1 LPEAE
6 GNLNETIDRILGL
19 ITRRKWWISVVACTT
34 ALATVA
40 VVLRLPDHFSSE
52 ATLVVVQQQI
62 PQRFVQ
68 PETTMTAADAVHSMT
83 REILSRT
90 RLLGVIDELGLY
102 AKERQKLTR
111 EQLAEL
117 MQKDVDVE
125 PLDEVPGR
133 NEFTAFTISF
143 AAESPQLAQSVAS
156 RLTSLFIEENLK
168 TRGERATRTNT
179 FLTEQLDAAKKKL
192 EEQEHLLEEFKTR
205 NSSSLPEQQQANLA
219 SLTDF
224 RIQLQSTLASLN
236 RAQQQRASLE
246 ASIGGNLAV
255 LQSERSQL
263 LARFTPRNSE
273 VIKKDQQI
281 ATMQALLDHL
291 KTGTP
296 GSDNPVATTLA
307 NDPSVVQWR
316 SQIDANLAE
325 TENLSKDEQRL
336 RMEIATYQSRLN
348 LSPVREQQL
357 SGILR
362 DYDSYR
368 KDYTDL
374 LNSQLQSQLT
384 VNLEESQQGQ
394 QFRLV
399 DPPTLPAM
407 PSSPKRLKICLG
419 GAAGGIFLGL
429 ALAFLLEMKSP
440 SFHFEKE
447 LRQSFAV
454 PLVLGVP
461 LMLTAA
467 EERAR
472 IWKKAFGILATSVM
486 AVAVFAAEFYVYRH
500 G

>member
-1 LPEAE
+1 
-6 GNLNETIDRILGL
+6 
-19 ITRRKWWISVVACTT
+19 
-34 ALATVA
+34 
-40 VVLRLPDHFSSE
+40 
-52 ATLVVVQQQI
+52 
-62 PQRFVQ
+62 
-68 PETTMTAADAVHSMT
+68 
-83 REILSRT
+83 
-90 RLLGVIDELGLY
+90 
-102 AKERQKLTR
+102 
-111 EQLAEL
+111 

-205 NSSSLPEQQQANLA
+205 NSSSLPEQQ
-219 SLTDF
+219 
-224 RIQLQSTLASLN
+224 
-236 RAQQQRASLE
+236 RASLE

-291 KTGTP
+291 KTGSP

-407 PSSPKRLKICLG
+407 PSSPERLKICLG